1 MEKNLQSQP
10 EASSSQTVKLV
21 LYWLIVGV
29 PSLWA
34 VWQVVVKSA
43 VLFK

>member
-1 MEKNLQSQP
+1 MQNAESAPTSLPVS
-10 EASSSQTVKLV
+10 ERMKLII
-21 LYWLIVGV
+21 YWLIVLV